1 MVAVKKDSY
10 NREILVRTEDDDIK
24 GFSFLEII
32 ERVDKLS
39 PELMESND
47 FKTNLYYLET
57 HEGTRIGFICKFIL
71 TKMIEICPDLIEEA
85 FEVSHSNYSVKFRS
99 TNFET
104 RNGQI
109 DKIARFLRDN
119 SDIEDLIGWRDER
132 YAVWSPEKKPYVLV
146 ERSMAGPLGII
157 TYGVHI
163 NGYFHTSD
171 TNEIRFWVPR
181 RSATKPTWPYM
192 LDNMV
197 AGGIGYPYGI
207 YETVLKES
215 MEEARLP
222 KDIIETSI
230 SNAGAVSYL
239 FYQGAKDETE
249 KFNNQQS
256 YIVGEVEYVYDLKL
270 DEKIVPKPNDGEV
283 DSFNLFSLQEVVTT
297 LQNAEFKPNSA
308 LVMVDFLIRHGF
320 ITPENEPNYLEIV
333 SRMHR
338 KMPFPTRN

>member
-1 MVAVKKDSY
+1 MVAVKFDS
-10 NREILVRTEDDDIK
+10 NNKEVLVRTEDDESR

-32 ERVDKLS
+32 DRVDKLS
-39 PELMESND
+39 PALMETDN

-57 HEGTRIGFICKFIL
+57 HKHTRIGFICKFML
-71 TKMIEICPDLIEEA
+71 TKMIETCPDLIEET
-85 FEVSHSNYSVKFRS
+85 FEVNHTNYSLTFRS
-99 TNFET
+99 NDFET
-104 RNGQI
+104 RNAQI

-119 SDIEDLIGWRDER
+119 SDIEDLKGWRDER
-132 YAVWSPEKKPYVLV
+132 YAVWSPDKKPYVLI

-163 NGYFHTSD
+163 NGYFLTSN

-207 YETVLKES
+207 HETVIKES
-215 MEEARLP
+215 MEEACLP
-222 KDIIETSI
+222 RDIIERSI
-230 SNAGAVSYL
+230 FNAGVVSYL
-239 FYQGAKDETE
+239 FYQGGKDETE

-283 DSFNLFSLQEVVTT
+283 DSFNLFNLQQVVTA
-297 LQNAEFKPNSA
+297 LQNAEFKPNCA
-308 LVMVDFLIRHGF
+308 LVMVDFLIRHGY
-320 ITPENEPNYLEIV
+320 ISPENEPNYLEIV
-333 SRMHR
+333 TRMHR

>member
-1 MVAVKKDSY
+1 MVVVEKNSY
-10 NREILVRTEDDDIK
+10 NKEILVRTEDDDSR

-39 PELMESND
+39 SELMETSD

-57 HEGTRIGFICKFIL
+57 HTHIRIGFICKFIL
-71 TKMIEICPDLIEEA
+71 MKMIEICPDLMQET
-85 FEVSHSNYSVKFRS
+85 FEVSYTNYSVNFKS
-99 TNFET
+99 EDFET
-104 RNGQI
+104 RNAQI

-119 SDIEDLIGWRDER
+119 SDIEDLKGWRDER
-132 YAVWSPEKKPYVLV
+132 YAVWSPEKNPYVLV

-163 NGYFHTSD
+163 NGYFLTPD
-171 TNEIRFWVPR
+171 TDEIRFWVPR
-181 RSATKPTWPYM
+181 RSASKPTWPYM

-207 YETVLKES
+207 HETVIKES
-215 MEEARLP
+215 MEEACLP
-222 KDIIETSI
+222 KDIIERSI
-230 SNAGAVSYL
+230 SNAGVVSYL
-239 FYQGAKDETE
+239 FYQGAKGETE

-283 DSFNLFSLQEVVTT
+283 DSFNIFTLQQVVTT
-297 LQNAEFKPNSA
+297 LQNAEFKPNCA
-308 LVMVDFLIRHGF
+308 LVMVDFLVRHGY